1 MSYGHIVV
9 AISFLY
15 KIFYMAEDK
24 TQQQSG
30 FHWKKIVQYFFQGL
44 VIIAPVA
51 VTAYV
56 VLWLFNA
63 VDDILPNILQHF
75 LPKLM
80 TTPDG
85 ELRKVPGVG
94 FLVVILIVIII
105 GRISTSFILSRFFDF
120 IDNILEHTPG
130 VKYIYTSV
138 KDVLE
143 AFGGNRKKFDKPVLV
158 QVDMENVWRVGFI
171 TQKDASLFELP
182 EHVAVYVPLSY
193 ALTGV
198 LYIVP
203 STSIKLLENISS
215 AEAMKFAISGG
226 VTTVDEE

>member
-1 MSYGHIVV
+1 MPEIKKTGG
-9 AISFLY
+9 LNLR
-15 KIFYMAEDK
+15 KIF
-24 TQQQSG
+24 
-30 FHWKKIVQYFFQGL
+30 QYFFQGL

-51 VTAYV
+51 VTVYV

-63 VDDILPNILQHF
+63 VDDILPNLLMHF
-75 LPKLM
+75 FPKMM

-85 ELRKVPGVG
+85 EMKKVPGVG
-94 FLVVILIVIII
+94 FIVVILIVIFI
-105 GRISTSFILSRFFDF
+105 GRISSSFIMSRLVEF
-120 IDNILEHTPG
+120 IDNLLEHTPG

-138 KDVLE
+138 KDLFE
-143 AFGGNRKKFDKPVLV
+143 AFGGNRKKFDRPVLV
-158 QVDMENVWRVGFI
+158 QVDMENVWRIGFI
-171 TQKDASLFELP
+171 TQQDAEQFELP

-203 STSIKLLENISS
+203 KTSIRPLNNINS

-226 VTTVDEE
+226 VTQVDE